1 MRSKT
6 LLKTMA
12 AIILFSTSFTI
23 FSGQLNSSSQSN
35 ESTKDESVA
44 PAIVSRSSLS
54 DDDEDYSPS
63 FEGCESATEVDKS
76 SISFTVTR
84 STTTSTSQ
92 SYTLSIA
99 SEITGYANASRD
111 TVCYI
116 ALEEPTNLSSL
127 DVQENEEDMP
137 YYNGYAYSVSRARN
151 GICTIPAQ
159 LQWGEYAFISV
170 TSISSELIEDS
181 IASTVTE
188 VNIPSSINGIAD
200 DAFSNLEGN
209 EGLTFNVGMSQDEAQ
224 FDLDVFPEGSTV
236 NWLGNADSDT
246 SIRGTTS
253 KAFSSGEQF
262 IVGISATSYG
272 YYYPLC
278 IQYDIVDDNGTY
290 VETRYQELAISASY
304 LAYDAVGVGAT
315 SLTKYIDIELGSGE
329 NVDDDSLYFYNL
341 YYAIRNSSS
350 DTGAP
355 TYVPALP
362 SDSTDDVTYTML
374 YTKPSVTAPIEDD
387 VSNYISYEYTGL
399 SSFSGYTTFSIDV
412 SVSDYNIYEVY
423 KASSYNSNYNSINN
437 GTYYL
442 RYRFTSFNYASYRIV
457 YENSDGDNVS
467 VELDIST
474 PVDYHQFS
482 TSSTSTVSFL
492 LKNSDVASDFTTDS
506 IRSIEIVGLRITI
519 DIFNPS
525 SNSIISKSAME
536 TRFGY
541 FEVLPLLDDS
551 ASYTSFNAILI
562 IIAIVYAIVFWAITV
577 ALYFYRKNKYKNDEF
592 RRMNTKSFFKQAV
605 TAFIC
610 IGIVLFAFTFI
621 YLRFWPMNNSV
632 IVYNPT
638 DVYVI
643 LFSIAGVIAIGYY
656 IRYFY
661 LAYKAAKHRK
671 EVKRLKLDQD
681 VEDDGTN

>member
-1 MRSKT
+1 MRSKS
-6 LLKTMA
+6 LLTTMA
-12 AIILFSTSFTI
+12 TIILFSTSFSI
-23 FSGQLNSSSQSN
+23 FSGQSNSSSQSV
-35 ESTKDESVA
+35 ESTKDESV
-44 PAIVSRSSLS
+44 ISTSVVSRSSLAE
-54 DDDEDYSPS
+54 DEDYTPS
-63 FEGCESATEVDKS
+63 FEGWEDATEVDKS

-116 ALEEPTNLSSL
+116 ALEEPTNLSGL

-151 GICTIPAQ
+151 GVCTIPAQ

-188 VNIPSSINGIAD
+188 VNIPSTINGIAD
-200 DAFSNLEGN
+200 DAFSNLAGN
-209 EGLTFNVGMSQDEAQ
+209 EGLTFNIGMTEEEAQ
-224 FDLDVFPEGSTV
+224 FDLDVFPEGSTI
-236 NWLGNADSDT
+236 NWLGNSDEDV
-246 SIRGTTS
+246 SYRGTTS

-262 IVGISATSYG
+262 IIGINAPDYG
-272 YYYPLC
+272 YVYKLSV
-278 IQYDIVDDNGTY
+278 QYDIVDDNGNY
-290 VETRYQELAISASY
+290 VETRYQELEVSASY
-304 LAYDAVGVGAT
+304 LAYDAVGLGST
-315 SLTKYIDIELGSGE
+315 SLTKYIDIELGEGE
-329 NVDDDSLYFYNL
+329 NVDDDSLYFYNF
-341 YYAIRNSSS
+341 YYAKSNSGGNPS
-350 DTGAP
+350 
-355 TYVPALP
+355 YVPALP
-362 SDSTDDVTYTML
+362 SDSTEEVTYTML

-387 VSNYISYEYTGL
+387 ISNYISYEYSGL

-412 SVSDYNIYEVY
+412 TVSDFNIYEIY
-423 KASSYNSNYNSINN
+423 KSSSYNSNYNSINN

-457 YENSDGDNVS
+457 YENEEGENVS
-467 VELDIST
+467 VTLAITT

-482 TSSTSTVSFL
+482 TSETSTVSFL
-492 LKNSDVASDFTTDS
+492 IKNKDVASDFTTDS
-506 IRSIEIVGLRITI
+506 VRSIEVIGLRITI

-541 FEVLPLLDDS
+541 FEILPLSEES
-551 ASYTSFNAILI
+551 ASYTSFNAVLI
-562 IIAIVYAIVFWAITV
+562 ILAIVYAIVYWAITI
-577 ALYFYRKNKYKNDEF
+577 AIYFYRKNKYKNDEF
-592 RRMNTKSFFKQAV
+592 RRMNNKSFFKQAV
-605 TAFIC
+605 TAFFC
-610 IGIVLFAFTFI
+610 IGIVLYAFTFI
-621 YLRFWPMNNSV
+621 YIRFWPMNNSV

-638 DVYVI
+638 DVFVV
-643 LFSIAGVIAIGYY
+643 LFAIAAIIAIGYY

-681 VEDDGTN
+681 VEDDGTK